1 MQEGVGEMASR
12 TDEPEPAM
20 NASPP
25 ESVPAMNAS
34 PPESVPAILAEEV
47 AAVVDRLVPVT
58 LRHLDEDRLA
68 GETGDMYF
76 SGLTLLLGQYGD
88 EHSQYYGNE
97 EVLATAWR
105 GIEHELAREQPRFA
119 AYDTLFVVW
128 ELFDCFRAAEGVL
141 APSQLDKI
149 RALFR
154 PLGEL
159 LLDNPW
165 DFGSD
170 DRTNPAL
177 LRSTDL
183 AVCGWALEDDRMRRE
198 SRAQAEVILAEC
210 CDENSVPSE
219 LSISY
224 YAHMMQWVSQACEV
238 EHCPELLRI
247 LSGMCCIV
255 PMLVYEPTLELTGP
269 DCRDQWKTVG
279 RHTMDVLVV
288 GLRAAAVLLPDAQS
302 EWLCRALFHRWVRD
316 ADPDSSVYTHRS
328 PRYIGVERYEVGWG
342 HVLGGEGF
350 DPGYGAADAPRLV
363 TATAM
368 RTGHLMCALKRWLGP
383 EVAAS
388 KPTATGEYCSSKLSL
403 RRYWKGQDMAAV
415 ANTIQPVSYMTPE
428 FGLQGIELW
437 TDDQFFWFNMC
448 RFQPTAFSDD
458 GFALSQAPYTAAMR
472 KEFGTPA
479 ADRIVHGAAK
489 HGDHLV
495 SLTKIDCSQELA
507 PGIVS
512 WAGLLLVA
520 DRQGEVIFGRGGEV
534 GRGRVLE
541 EQTDCDWILY
551 PCGEGRRFGFGIVA
565 LDTTGASNRLSNF
578 SGDWCVLGLSQSAEP
593 INGLQAFAVVAIG
606 PWDGT
611 PESYAEWLRAWQAE
625 ACSGRCVLVAP
636 EGKRME
642 VRFPPVS

>member
-1 MQEGVGEMASR
+1 MDMIAP
-12 TDEPEPAM
+12 D
-20 NASPP
+20 PP
-25 ESVPAMNAS
+25 PIR
-34 PPESVPAILAEEV
+34 PEEV

-58 LRHLDEDRLA
+58 LRHLDEDALA
-68 GETGDMYF
+68 AETCDMYF

-88 EHSQYYGNE
+88 QHSQYYGRE
-97 EVLATAWR
+97 ELVARAWR
-105 GIEHELAREQPRFA
+105 EIEHELGREQPRFS
-119 AYDTLFVVW
+119 AYDTAFVVW

-141 APSQLDKI
+141 APSQLDKF

-159 LLDNPW
+159 LLEDPW
-165 DFGSD
+165 DFESD
-170 DRTNPAL
+170 DRINPAL

-183 AVCGWALEDDRMRRE
+183 AVCGWALDDDRMRRE

-210 CDENSVPSE
+210 CDENGVPSE

-238 EHCPELLRI
+238 ELCPELLRI
-247 LSGMCCIV
+247 LSGMCRIV

-279 RHTMDVLVV
+279 RHTMDALVV
-288 GLRAAAVLLPDAQS
+288 GLRAAAVLLLDTES

-316 ADPDSSVYTHRS
+316 AQPDSSVYTPRS

-342 HVLGGEGF
+342 HVLGGGGF
-350 DPGYGAADAPRLV
+350 DPGYGAAGAPKLV

-368 RTGHLMCALKRWLGP
+368 RTGQLMCALKRWLGR
-383 EVAAS
+383 EVTAS
-388 KPTATGEYCSSKLSL
+388 KPAGTGGYCSTKLHL
-403 RRYWKGQDMAAV
+403 RRYRKGQDVAV
-415 ANTIQPVSYMTPE
+415 IANTIQPVSYMTRE

-437 TDDQFFWFNMC
+437 TDDQFFWFNTC

-479 ADRIVHGAAK
+479 ADRIVYGAAK
-489 HGDHLV
+489 YGDHLV
-495 SLTKIDCSQELA
+495 SLTKVDCSQELV

-520 DRQGEVIFGRGGEV
+520 DKQGEVIFGRGEEV

-541 EQTDCDWILY
+541 EQAECDWILY
-551 PCGEGRRFGFGIVA
+551 PCGETRRFGFGIIA
-565 LDTTGASNRLSNF
+565 LNTTGNSSRLGNL
-578 SGDWCVLGLSQSAEP
+578 SGDWCVLGLSQSDEP
-593 INGLQAFAVVAIG
+593 TQGLQAFAVLAIG
-606 PWDGT
+606 PSEGT
-611 PESYAEWLRAWQAE
+611 PEEYAAWLRGWQVE
-625 ACSGRCVLVAP
+625 AYPDRCVLLAP
-636 EGKRME
+636 EGRRME
-642 VRFPPVS
+642 VVYPPVS